1 MVILRVMPR
10 IRRVLVDI
18 TGMLTIPKGRGEIPH
33 GHGRDIFCNK
43 KRKQFQRRALL
54 MDCAR
59 KRIRKIFKK
68 EREQEKERERNLS
81 SLFIFL
87 VKILGLE
94 KIRKKKIKKLSIVSV
109 ILIIPERFGTFS
121 SESD

>member
-59 KRIRKIFKK
+59 KRMPTKNLQERK
-68 EREQEKERERNLS
+68 RARERKREK
-81 SLFIFL
+81 SL
-87 VKILGLE
+87 
-94 KIRKKKIKKLSIVSV
+94 VSFYF
-109 ILIIPERFGTFS
+109 PGEDS
-121 SESD
+121 WS